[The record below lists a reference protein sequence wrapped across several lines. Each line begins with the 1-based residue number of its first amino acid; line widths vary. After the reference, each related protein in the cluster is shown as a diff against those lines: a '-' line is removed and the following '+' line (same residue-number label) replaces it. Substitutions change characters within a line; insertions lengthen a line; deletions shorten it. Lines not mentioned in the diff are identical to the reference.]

1 MDYQAITALMD
12 RMKENGLTLVELEE
26 GGLRIRLE
34 KYPQGRPADTAG
46 AGNLAEGGMYAGA
59 GNGIGAAGGTPPE
72 GGMYAGAGSGSA
84 VEGGMY
90 AGNGTGAAG
99 GNTAEGGN
107 GQAQEGEIAGS
118 TRIQEPCQEI
128 YSPMVGTVYLSPSP
142 GAQEFVAVGDRIVKG
157 QQVCIIEA
165 MKLMNEIESEI
176 EGELMEILVENGGMV
191 EYGQPLFRV
200 K

>member
-59 GNGIGAAGGTPPE
+59 GSGIG
-72 GGMYAGAGSGSA
+72 
-84 VEGGMY
+84 
-90 AGNGTGAAG
+90 
-99 GNTAEGGN
+99 AEGGN
-107 GQAQEGEIAGS
+107 AQAQESEMAGS
-118 TRIQEPCQEI
+118 AGSGEPCQEI
-128 YSPMVGTVYLSPSP
+128 CSPMVGTVYLAPAP
-142 GAQEFVAVGDRIVKG
+142 GTQEFVAVGDRIVKG